1 MAPGFGSYRSTR
13 ITLPPIADGLA
24 IKIRSEQRISYL
36 SPMEHWGR
44 QVKTLP

>member
-1 MAPGFGSYRSTR
+1 MAPGCDCYRSTP
-13 ITLPPIADGLA
+13 ITTPPIADDLA

>member
-13 ITLPPIADGLA
+13 ITIPPIADDLT
-24 IKIRSEQRISYL
+24 IKIRSEQRTPSR